1 MIPSEASFINDSSV
15 TKSKDIEAYL
25 NNFVNEVIFYNNN
38 TLICDIV
45 ILKIISSLR
54 CQEF

>member
-1 MIPSEASFINDSSV
+1 MIPSEARFINDSCV

-38 TLICDIV
+38 TLICNIV

-54 CQEF
+54 CQEL